1 MNNKITS
8 SVDTDLMMAKATTLA
23 TVDELPNG
31 TVVIGNKAFDLVYAN
46 DAVNEEEI
54 SKTIVAGGA
63 VYVKDYD
70 GNWIENVTGDI
81 IDVSVIPAVLYK
93 NDDKVIN
100 FEKANKN
107 QNEVSKEEVE
117 NKL

>member
-23 TVDELPNG
+23 TVDALPNG
-31 TVVIGNKAFDLVYAN
+31 TVVIGNKAFDLAYAN
-46 DAVNEEEI
+46 DVNNKEEI
-54 SKTIVAGGA
+54 SETIVSGGE

-81 IDVSVIPAVLYK
+81 IDVSVIPAVVYK

-107 QNEVSKEEVE
+107 LN
-117 NKL
+117 

>member
-46 DAVNEEEI
+46 DSANEEEI
-54 SKTIVAGGA
+54 SKTIVTGGA

-70 GNWIENVTGDI
+70 GNWIENITGEI
-81 IDVSVIPAVLYK
+81 VDVSVIPAVVYK

-100 FEKANKN
+100 FEKANRN
-107 QNEVSKEEVE
+107 QN
-117 NKL
+117 

>member
-23 TVDELPNG
+23 TVDALPNG
-31 TVVIGNKAFDLVYAN
+31 TVVIGNKAFDLAYAN
-46 DAVNEEEI
+46 DANNEEEI
-54 SKTIVAGGA
+54 SKMIVAGGA

-70 GNWIENVTGDI
+70 GNWIENVTGEI
-81 IDVSVIPAVLYK
+81 INVSAIPAVVYK
-93 NDDKVIN
+93 NEGKVIN

-107 QNEVSKEEVE
+107 QNEVSKEKVE